1 MFFLKSKVKPKK
13 NSLDNTLNNF
23 LSFLLCNYQ
32 KYSNELSSQYSKAE
46 RYTFIYNCAINTIDE
61 YITTKKYQ
69 KEIYLTTK
77 KITTLFKENFD
88 LKHFEPNGIS
98 EKVSPTTSKIINEF
112 KYLKEEL
119 NNTDKNYIM
128 KNVKD
133 ILASTT

>member
-1 MFFLKSKVKPKK
+1 MVFMKSKTKQK
-13 NSLDNTLNNF
+13 NSNLDNTLNNF

-32 KYSNELSSQYSKAE
+32 KYSDELASQYSKSE

-61 YITTKKYQ
+61 YITTKRHQ
-69 KEIYLTTK
+69 KKLHLTTK
-77 KITTLFKENFD
+77 NITTLFKENFN
-88 LKHFEPNGIS
+88 LKHFEPNGLS
-98 EKVSPTTSKIINEF
+98 VKVSPKTSKIINEF
-112 KYLKEEL
+112 KYIKEEL